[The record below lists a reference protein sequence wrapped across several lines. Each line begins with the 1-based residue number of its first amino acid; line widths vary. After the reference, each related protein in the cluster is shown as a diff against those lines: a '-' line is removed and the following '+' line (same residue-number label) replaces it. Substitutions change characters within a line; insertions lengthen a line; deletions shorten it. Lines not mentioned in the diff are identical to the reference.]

1 MLLRSI
7 NFLLLTALL
16 FSAPAWGETFFE
28 AGERFIRQGN
38 DTEAR
43 RALENEIAVR
53 PNNLVARYNLAV
65 LLARIGHEEEAI
77 KLYEENVSL
86 GWHLPTVV
94 NLSALYRLQG
104 KHAEAEALLKK
115 KAKKHRSEASLWYLQ
130 AEIVL
135 ERGDRKRGVS
145 LLKKAVKA
153 DPLNGFAQLRYALF
167 LSEEKQHRL
176 ALKHGAKAARLL
188 DDCAPCWKH
197 WGDIQQAAGDFAG
210 AVEAYQRS
218 LAIDPNESVRKQ
230 LVEML
235 KASGDTARANHIQGA
250 LQPTSRD

>member
-7 NFLLLTALL
+7 NVFLLVALL

-65 LLARIGHEEEAI
+65 LFTRIEHEEEAI
-77 KLYEENVSL
+77 KLYEDNVSR

-94 NLSALYRLQG
+94 NLSGLYRLQG
-104 KHAEAEALLKK
+104 KHTEAEALLKRE
-115 KAKKHRSEASLWYLQ
+115 AKKHRSEAPLWYLQ

-135 ERGDRKRGVS
+135 ERGDRKLGKA
-145 LLKKAVKA
+145 LLKKAVRA

-176 ALKHGAKAARLL
+176 ALKHGARAARLL
-188 DDCAPCWKH
+188 DDCAPCWKS
-197 WGDIQQAAGDFAG
+197 WGDIQHAAGDFAG

-235 KASGDTARANHIQGA
+235 EAIGSKTRAGHIQKGMQSA
-250 LQPTSRD
+250 NN